1 MYWRRFQAWAATIH
15 WFAVVS
21 LGWGVAAVAL
31 AVTGQELTKVIAAG
45 LFAVSG
51 AILALR
57 EE

>member
-1 MYWRRFQAWAATIH
+1 MYRRRFRAWVGTVR